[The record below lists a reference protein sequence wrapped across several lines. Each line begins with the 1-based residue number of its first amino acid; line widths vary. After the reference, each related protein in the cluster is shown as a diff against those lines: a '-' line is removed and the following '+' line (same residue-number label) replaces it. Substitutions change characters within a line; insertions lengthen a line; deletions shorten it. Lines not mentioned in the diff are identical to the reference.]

1 MKIIFYPILFFYV
14 IFFWSCKQQQQTTD
28 SLKNEN
34 LPITET
40 GHLPVFTSTETESPS
55 ERQLINDLNNFSFEL
70 FTAASDISDN
80 AMISPFSIQ
89 TTLAMLY
96 TGSLGNTRQQFVDVI
111 GFPQLNKTTALFF
124 QNQLSRYNENID
136 NFMFS
141 SANGIWF
148 QNQYNINPDYIKAV
162 EQYYFA
168 TAQTLTFDKD
178 PELCRQ
184 IINEWISGKTKN
196 RINNII
202 PKGQLSSLTRV
213 VLANAAYFKA
223 DWQQQFDPSL
233 NVTMPFYGTLQHTA
247 TAFMKQSSQF
257 RYYETHEYQAVDF
270 PYQNSPLSMMV
281 ILPTD
286 TNGLSFVKKHFS
298 TDRFNTIVDGFAFET
313 VQIMLPKFTFESSF
327 PLHETLPGMGMSE
340 AFSDNAN
347 FKIIAPNDILKTD
360 KVLHKTFIQVDE
372 KGTEASAATVV
383 TMVEK
388 SVYPSDTKK
397 VFKADHPFLF
407 IIYDTKNR
415 QLLFLGQ
422 LTSI

>member
-1 MKIIFYPILFFYV
+1 MKIFFYT
-14 IFFWSCKQQQQTTD
+14 ILLFCFLGSCKQQQQTTNSHEKD
-28 SLKNEN
+28 DLLN
-34 LPITET
+34 TEKE
-40 GHLPVFTSTETESPS
+40 HLSVFPFTESEIPDNKHIIKS
-55 ERQLINDLNNFSFEL
+55 LNSFSFEL
-70 FTAASDISDN
+70 FRAVSNISDN

-96 TGSLGNTRQQFVDVI
+96 TGSLGNTRNQFIEVI
-111 GFPQLNKTTALFF
+111 GFPQQNKTTALFF
-124 QNQLSRYNENID
+124 QNQLNRYNENLD
-136 NFMFS
+136 NFMFF
-141 SANGIWF
+141 SANGAWF
-148 QNQYNINPDYIKAV
+148 QHQYNINPEYIKAI
-162 EQYYFA
+162 EHYYFA
-168 TAQTLTFDKD
+168 TAQTLDFDKN
-178 PELCRQ
+178 PEQCRQ

-196 RINNII
+196 RINNTI
-202 PKGQLSSLTRV
+202 PKGQLSPLTRV

-233 NVTMPFYGTLQHTA
+233 NVTMPFYGTLQHTS
-247 TAFMKQSSQF
+247 TTFMKQSSQF
-257 RYYETHEYQAVDF
+257 RYYETREYQAVDF

-286 TNGLSFVKKHFS
+286 TNGLSLVKKHFS
-298 TDRFNTIVDGFAFET
+298 IDRFNTIVDGFAFET

-327 PLHETLPGMGMSE
+327 PLHETLPGMGISE

-360 KVLHKTFIQVDE
+360 KILHKTFIQVDE

-388 SVYPSDTKK
+388 SLYPSGKMK
-397 VFKADHPFLF
+397 IFKADHPFLF